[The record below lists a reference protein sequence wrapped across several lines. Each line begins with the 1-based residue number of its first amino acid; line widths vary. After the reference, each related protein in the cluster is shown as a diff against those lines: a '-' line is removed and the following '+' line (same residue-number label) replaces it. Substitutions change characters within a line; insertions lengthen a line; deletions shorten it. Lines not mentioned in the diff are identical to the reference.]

1 MRFWM
6 ALLLCTAAALA
17 QAPRQAGELTWVGH
31 TGTPGS
37 LSQHKGKIVV
47 LEILSTTCPHCQD
60 CAEIL
65 SKLAPEFAP
74 KGVQILGVA
83 VNEDANPA
91 AFIKQFQLTFPVGK
105 GDREKTL
112 GFLQQSVM
120 RSFYFPGLVF
130 IDRNGMIQAQY
141 SGSDPFTG
149 ANQAQNIRKQI
160 EKMVA
165 ESAPKKPAA
174 APKPARKAS

>member
-1 MRFWM
+1 M
-6 ALLLCTAAALA
+6 AFLLCAAAVMA
-17 QAPRQAGELTWVGH
+17 EVPRQAGELNWVGH

-47 LEILSTTCPHCQD
+47 LEILATTCPHCQET
-60 CAEIL
+60 AETL
-65 SKLAPEFAP
+65 AKLAPEFAA
-74 KGVQILGVA
+74 KGVQIQGVA

-91 AFIKQFQLTFPVGK
+91 AFIKQFKLTFPVGK

-130 IDRNGMIQAQY
+130 IDRNGVVQAQY
-141 SGSDPFTG
+141 SGSDAFTG
-149 ANQAQNIRKQI
+149 ANQAQNIRKQL
-160 EKMVA
+160 EKMVG

-174 APKPARKAS
+174 ATPKPARKAS